1 MAHEKVSTLTYLKV
15 FAALAILTVLTV
27 VASRLP
33 LGEPWHTLLAL
44 SIATVKAALV
54 LLFFMH
60 VLYSSR
66 LTWIVALGSI
76 AWLAI
81 LIGLTFNDYLTRH
94 WDPWQPTMKAIE
106 TARARRVSE
115 PAATVGLST

>member
-1 MAHEKVSTLTYLKV
+1 MAHERVSTLTYWKV
-15 FAALAILTVLTV
+15 FAILAILTVLTV

-44 SIATVKAALV
+44 SIATIKAILV
-54 LLFFMH
+54 VLFFMH

-66 LTWIVALGSI
+66 LIWIVAVGSI

-94 WDPWQPTMKAIE
+94 WDPWQPTMKVQ
-106 TARARRVSE
+106 R
-115 PAATVGLST
+115 